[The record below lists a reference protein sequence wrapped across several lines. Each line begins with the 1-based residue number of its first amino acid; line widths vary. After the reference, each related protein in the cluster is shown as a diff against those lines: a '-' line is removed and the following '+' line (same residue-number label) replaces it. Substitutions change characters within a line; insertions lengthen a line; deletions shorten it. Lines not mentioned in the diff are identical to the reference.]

1 MFNMLQAWRHFQAIL
16 ILFILIS
23 YSNTL
28 TSTWHFDDLQNIVE
42 NQKLHLTSLNTET
55 LIQVFFAHPREEGQ
69 IFRPVA
75 YLSFALNWYFGGNN
89 VLGYHLVN
97 ILLHVGTAFLLYL
110 TILHLLNAP
119 ALCEQQRSAH
129 SKHLIALLAAL
140 LWALNPIQTQT
151 VTYIVQRMAGL
162 ATFFSLA
169 ALLCYLLG
177 RRAGTRSTQWA
188 WFLATLACFV
198 LALGSKENSITL
210 PAVLLL
216 VEWIFFRSLARA
228 TGRHLLAG
236 TGLLVVASLAIYLL
250 TNGNPIGSITGYDHR
265 SFTLGQ
271 RLLTESRIMVFY
283 LSLLFFPA
291 PWRLSLD
298 HDIVLSTSLLQPPT
312 TALSITFLFGL
323 TVWALWKHK
332 SLPLVAFA
340 VLFFLLNHLIESTVF
355 PLELIFEHRNY
366 LPSLFLFLPLAVVLV
381 DFYESDRLRA
391 APGRRAIVAG
401 VVFVLLCTLGAATYS
416 RNAVWRT
423 EQSLWEDSLA
433 KAPGQ
438 SRPYINLAHTYQ
450 KMGRNDEAFE
460 LCRQSLTKDSPTPS
474 KDRMRAYNNMGN
486 ISMDRGQYAEAIGYY
501 RNALQSHDTPQSHY
515 FLHKALLADGQAA
528 QAENEL
534 KALMRNHPEDSEL
547 MTSMA
552 LVLAAKQ
559 EFLKAVALLQTALA
573 KTEAQ
578 SYQRA
583 TAQICLGSIFSRQS
597 LFNEADAQFREAL
610 AYSEPRL
617 PLLCVIGSHLRQ
629 GNRKAA
635 LDQLAELRKHFAEAD
650 LVRLLQTSTRKNIL
664 FPVEPKDLVA
674 FIRSPSVPDPA
685 TSSIIP

>member
-1 MFNMLQAWRHFQAIL
+1 M
-16 ILFILIS
+16 
-23 YSNTL
+23 
-28 TSTWHFDDLQNIVE
+28 
-42 NQKLHLTSLNTET
+42 
-55 LIQVFFAHPREEGQ
+55 
-69 IFRPVA
+69 FRPVA

-97 ILLHVGTAFLLYL
+97 ILLHVGTALLLYL
-110 TILHLLNAP
+110 TVLHLLDAP
-119 ALCEQQRSAH
+119 ALKDQQRSTH
-129 SKHLIALLAAL
+129 NRHLVALLATL
-140 LWALNPIQTQT
+140 FWALNPIQTQT

-188 WFLATLACFV
+188 WFLATLVCFA

-216 VEWIFFRSLARA
+216 VEGIFFRSLARV

-236 TGLLVVASLAIYLL
+236 AGLLIVTSLAVYLL
-250 TNGNPIGSITGYDHR
+250 TNGNPIGSIMDYDHR

-312 TALSITFLFGL
+312 TALAIVFLAGL
-323 TVWALWKHK
+323 TAWAVWQHK
-332 SLPLVAFA
+332 SRPVAAFA
-340 VLFFLLNHLIESTVF
+340 VLFFLLNHTIESTVF

-366 LPSLFLFLPLAVVLV
+366 LPSLFLFLPLAVYIV
-381 DFYESDRLRA
+381 DFYNSDRLQST
-391 APGRRAIVAG
+391 PVGRAIVAG
-401 VVFVLLCTLGAATYS
+401 FVVVLLCTLGAATYS
-416 RNAVWRT
+416 RNAAWQT
-423 EQSLWEDSLA
+423 EQSLWADSLA

-450 KMGRNDEAFE
+450 KMGRDAEAFE

-515 FLHKALLADGQAA
+515 FLHKALLADGQAV

-559 EFLKAVALLQTALA
+559 EFQKAVALLQTALA

-583 TAQICLGSIFSRQS
+583 TAQICLGSIFSRQG
-597 LFNEADAQFREAL
+597 LFNEANAQFREAL
-610 AYSEPRL
+610 AYSEPRP

-629 GNRKAA
+629 GNKKAA
-635 LDQLAELRKHFAEAD
+635 LAQLAELRKHFAEAD
-650 LVRLLQTSTRKNIL
+650 LVRLLQTSTRQNIL

-674 FIRSPSVPDPA
+674 FIRSSPTPGPASSKIVP
-685 TSSIIP
+685 

>member
-1 MFNMLQAWRHFQAIL
+1 MTI
-16 ILFILIS
+16 
-23 YSNTL
+23 YSNSL
-28 TSTWHFDDLQNIVE
+28 TAAWHLDDLPNILQN
-42 NQKLHLTSLNTET
+42 QALHITSLTPHSLAQT
-55 LIQVFFAHPREEGQ
+55 FFAHPREEGRLS
-69 IFRPVA
+69 RPIA
-75 YLSFALNWYFGGNN
+75 YLSFAINWYFGADN
-89 VLGYHLVN
+89 VVGYHLVN

-110 TILHLLNAP
+110 VVLHLLHTA
-119 ALCEQQRSAH
+119 ALQNQRSAR
-129 SKHLIALLAAL
+129 SRHLIALLATL
-140 LWALNPIQTQT
+140 LWALNPIQTQA

-162 ATFFSLA
+162 ATFFCLA

-177 RRAGTRSTQWA
+177 RRAVTKSTQWL
-188 WFLATLACFV
+188 WFLAALVCFV

-216 VEWIFFRSLARA
+216 VEGIFFRSLARV
-228 TGRHLLAG
+228 TGRHLLVGA
-236 TGLLVVASLAIYLL
+236 GLLVVSGFAVYLL
-250 TNGNPIGSITGYDHR
+250 TNGNPMGSIMGYDHR

-271 RLLTESRIMVFY
+271 RLLTESRIVVFY

-298 HDIVLSTSLLQPPT
+298 HDIVLSTSLMQPPT
-312 TALSITFLFGL
+312 TTLAIVFLAGL
-323 TVWALWKHK
+323 TVWALWQHK
-332 SLPLVAFA
+332 SRPVVAFA
-340 VLFFLLNHLIESTVF
+340 VLFFLLNHTIESSVF

-381 DFYESDRLRA
+381 DFHESDRLKT
-391 APGRRAIVAG
+391 APVGRAIVAG

-460 LCRQSLTKDSPTPS
+460 LCRRSLTRDSPTPS

-486 ISMDRGQYAEAIGYY
+486 ISMDRGRYAEAIGYY
-501 RNALQSHDTPQSHY
+501 RNALQAHDTPQSHY

-559 EFLKAVALLQTALA
+559 EFQKAVALLQTALA
-573 KTEAQ
+573 KAEIQ
-578 SYQRA
+578 SYLRA
-583 TAQICLGSIFSRQS
+583 TAQICLGSIFSRQG

-629 GNRKAA
+629 GNKKAA
-635 LDQLAELRKHFAEAD
+635 LAQLAELRKHFAEAN
-650 LVRLLQTSTRKNIL
+650 LVRLLQTSTRQNIL
-664 FPVEPKDLVA
+664 FPVESKDLVA
-674 FIRSPSVPDPA
+674 FIRSSPKLDPA
-685 TSSIIP
+685 SSKIVP